1 VKILFIL
8 HEAQLTGAT
17 LALYRIAF
25 WLKHNTNITMSFIL
39 LEKGELYE
47 NLTKLGKVVNWPYY
61 NKTSIS
67 FKKIIIHKIFKKYN
81 QNQILRHLLRENFDI
96 IYFNTI
102 VSSRVATMFSD
113 FKAKKVW
120 HVHEIELATKTIGE
134 NYLKAHYLFDIII
147 ANSKSTESYLQSKKI
162 ESSKIHVFY
171 PIINT
176 FEITNQCKDS
186 ISKSFED
193 NVKNS
198 FVIGSSGTAMERK
211 GIQAFII
218 TSKIIQEIY
227 PNNNFKFVWVGS
239 IGHQEKTMVEY
250 DIEKAG
256 LKDKV
261 YFLGLK
267 NNPYPYYLKFDV
279 FVSTSKEESFGL
291 SLMEAASLKKPI
303 ICFDNTGALCELVK
317 NAENIVV
324 PYLDVN
330 KLANEIIK
338 LSKNPIILEDLAKK
352 AGMSAQKYDE
362 NTIMPA
368 LLSFLK
374 SII

>member
-1 VKILFIL
+1 VKILFIF
-8 HEAQLTGAT
+8 HEARLTGAT
-17 LALYRIAF
+17 LALYRIVF
-25 WLKHNTNITMSFIL
+25 WLKHNTNISMSFIL
-39 LEKGELYE
+39 LEKGDLYE
-47 NLTKLGKVVNWPYY
+47 NLTKLGLVVDWPNY
-61 NKTSIS
+61 NTSSLS
-67 FKKIIIHKIFKKYN
+67 FKKKIVQKVFKKYN
-81 QNQILRHLLRENFDI
+81 QNKILRQLRKENFDI

-102 VSSRVATMFSD
+102 VSSSIAKVFTD

-134 NYLKAHYLFDIII
+134 NYLNAHYLFDIII
-147 ANSKSTESYLQSKKI
+147 ANSKSTESYLQSIKI

-171 PIINT
+171 PVINR
-176 FEITNQCKDS
+176 FEITNQSKVA

-193 NVKNS
+193 NIKNS
-198 FVIGSSGTAMERK
+198 FVIGSSGTAIERK
-211 GIQAFII
+211 GIQAFLI

-239 IGHQEKTMVEY
+239 IDNQEKIMVEY
-250 DIEKAG
+250 DIERAG

-291 SLMEAASLKKPI
+291 SLMEAAFLKKPV

-330 KLANEIIK
+330 KLAIEIIK
-338 LSKNPIILEDLAKK
+338 LSNNPIILEDLAKK